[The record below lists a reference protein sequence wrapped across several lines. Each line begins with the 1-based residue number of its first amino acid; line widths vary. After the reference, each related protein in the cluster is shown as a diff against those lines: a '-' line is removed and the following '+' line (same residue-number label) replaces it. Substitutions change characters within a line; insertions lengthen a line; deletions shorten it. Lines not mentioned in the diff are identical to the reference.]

1 MAQETERPCESC
13 KYGYRR
19 PGDILVACSYEE
31 STGNKGC
38 YWDDEPLQFAE
49 EDARKFLDDDDVN
62 MVMAVLT
69 HVYKCVQESGNQEDG
84 GEDRD
89 C

>member
-1 MAQETERPCESC
+1 MVEERQCESC
-13 KYGYRR
+13 KYGYT
-19 PGDILVACSYEE
+19 PTGNILVACSYEE

-38 YWDDEPLQFAE
+38 YWEDEPLRFAE

-62 MVMAVLT
+62 MVMAILT
-69 HVYKCVQESGNQEDG
+69 HVYKCIQESGNQEDG
-84 GEDRD
+84 GEDCD